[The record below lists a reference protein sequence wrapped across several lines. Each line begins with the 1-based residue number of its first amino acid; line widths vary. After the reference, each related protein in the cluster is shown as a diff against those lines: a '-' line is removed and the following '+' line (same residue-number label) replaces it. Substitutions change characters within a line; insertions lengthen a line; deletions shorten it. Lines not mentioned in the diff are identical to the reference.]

1 VAQQHALVSLLNA
14 TLNVVLETQQAVIIV
29 AQSPAHKEDINIV
42 QAQKA
47 VAQIALGTHAL
58 VEAVLV

>member
-1 VAQQHALVSLLNA
+1 VLKVVIVIMVVMQNAL
-14 TLNVVLETQQAVIIV
+14 LEKQQAVIIA
-29 AQSPAHKEDINIV
+29 AQSLAHKEDINIA

-47 VAQIALGTHAL
+47 VAQIALGAHAL

>member
-1 VAQQHALVSLLNA
+1 VLKVVIVIMIVMQNALLL
-14 TLNVVLETQQAVIIV
+14 EKQQAVIIA
-29 AQSPAHKEDINIV
+29 AQSLAHKEDINIV

-47 VAQIALGTHAL
+47 VAQIALGAHAL